1 MHPVDAGP
9 DTSAIFVQADCL
21 PEQGMAE
28 VRRVEALDWPGLVG
42 IVAFAPLEH
51 GAAAEA
57 VLAEFVEHPLVVGV
71 RRLLQDE
78 PAGFIAAPGFVTGL
92 AAVARRGLVFD
103 ATVRA
108 EQLDELARAHR
119 AVPDLTVV
127 LDHLGNPPLTDGLAS
142 AAGQHWLRG
151 ISALATDP
159 AVVVKISG
167 KAAGDERGLDFVLA
181 VLDAFGPDR
190 MLLGS
195 DYPLTVPGDAA
206 AYRHWA
212 RTAGTA
218 LGLTGDERA
227 AVRRGTATR
236 TYGLTLD
243 EPRRVRSVDCP
254 SRRLKESSR

>member
-1 MHPVDAGP
+1 VHPVDAGP

-21 PEQGMAE
+21 PEQAVAE
-28 VRRVEALDWPGLVG
+28 VRRVEALEWPGLVG

-51 GAAAEA
+51 GTAAETA
-57 VLAEFVEHPLVVGV
+57 LAELVEHPLVAGV

-78 PAGFIAAPGFVTGL
+78 PAGFVAAPGFVAGL
-92 AAVARRGLVFD
+92 KAVARRGLVFD

-108 EQLDELARAHR
+108 DQLEELARVHR

-127 LDHLGNPPLTDGLAS
+127 LDHLGNPPLADGLAS
-142 AAGQHWLRG
+142 AAGQRWLRG
-151 ISALATDP
+151 IRALAADP
-159 AVVVKISG
+159 AVVVKLSG
-167 KAAGDERGLDFVLA
+167 QAAGDERGLGFVLA
-181 VLDAFGPDR
+181 ALDAFGPDR

-212 RTAGTA
+212 RTADTA

-227 AVRRGTATR
+227 AVRRGTAIR
-236 TYGLTLD
+236 TYGSTLE
-243 EPRRVRSVDCP
+243 EPRRVRPVVQ
-254 SRRLKESSR
+254 ESSR